1 MVMCQEAREA
11 EGMAGNS
18 HQGAASRRGY
28 GAPLTKH
35 EMTVYAVEMR
45 AEVCW
50 SWS

>member
-1 MVMCQEAREA
+1 MGMCQEAREA

-18 HQGAASRRGY
+18 HQGAASRR
-28 GAPLTKH
+28 APLTKH